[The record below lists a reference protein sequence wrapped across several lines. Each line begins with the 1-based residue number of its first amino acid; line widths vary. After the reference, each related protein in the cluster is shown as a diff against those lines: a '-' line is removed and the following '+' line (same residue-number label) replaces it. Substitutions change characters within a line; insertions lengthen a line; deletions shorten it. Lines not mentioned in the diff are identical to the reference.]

1 MREKIEGLRRC
12 GSCSEC
18 CIALSVKEIEK
29 PSMVRCESVCSA
41 GCRVYES
48 RPESCKSFECL
59 WLMGAGSNADR
70 PDRIGA
76 VFSVEDGVH
85 GENLVKV
92 FLTRDNSVRAKK
104 IIDDISQRVVV
115 YLIGR
120 SDSRGVRGP
129 ADKVEAF
136 FSAIELGG
144 GSREEVMNATLA
156 REFVKKATPK
166 PQTGPSNGGNRG

>member
-70 PDRIGA
+70 PDRIGGVMGTPLRHSRPPQRRGSGVA
-76 VFSVEDGVH
+76 NDPVETVTSGA
-85 GENLVKV
+85 E
-92 FLTRDNSVRAKK
+92 S
-104 IIDDISQRVVV
+104 S
-115 YLIGR
+115 
-120 SDSRGVRGP
+120 P
-129 ADKVEAF
+129 
-136 FSAIELGG
+136 
-144 GSREEVMNATLA
+144 
-156 REFVKKATPK
+156 
-166 PQTGPSNGGNRG
+166 